1 MKCEICGDEIIVV
14 YEYSFPTDEHGR
26 SQRGSEW
33 HLIGPRCGC
42 YDCEGHPDCDYH
54 YLDEGIVKRNDPP
67 PPGPFDDFISIL
79 SLDDIFNTPP
89 LIDSLR
95 GKG

>member
-1 MKCEICGDEIIVV
+1 MKCEICGEDILVV
-14 YEYSFPTDEHGR
+14 QEQAYPTDDNGVPDFKR
-26 SQRGSEW
+26 TSTCNTF
-33 HLIGPRCGC
+33 LRCGC
-42 YDCEGHPDCDYH
+42 YDCEGFTDCPY
-54 YLDEGIVKRNDPP
+54 YWEGGELKRKPPP